1 MEYRK
6 DRPRVYSNDE
16 FHSIYLTKTKLL
28 EKKLFQFFHQLQ
40 DTANKLYS
48 YEEKAL
54 EYINQL
60 DNHLNQVRIC
70 QKVAIESLPASLDC
84 RVKARLLSKLYW
96 KITNF
101 ITNLRRIV
109 ECFKV
114 EAKKISTL
122 SFNCICAAKEVPPTF
137 IKLLASHSSLET
149 LHSANIK
156 TEALSS
162 LEPRNQYSVL
172 EPTNKRPSLI
182 NLLEFTS
189 KLQLMFSGYVS
200 QMENGLESIVPCPT
214 SNTSK
219 NHAKEIKRSS
229 ADNEENPS
237 SIEEIFPFPDDT
249 EINEDDIAHAIS
261 TFNKAK
267 EVSLHDIGTLS
278 NMILIQNLPNG
289 ELNGSNQC
297 ETEPGKKIQEAFTFS
312 PSHNIELQKI
322 LFESSFFLKSF
333 KSIKKSDKVEQR
345 LESSYSTANKSYLH
359 KGSDETNE
367 NLSCNISTNQ
377 ISSNKKTPSSKKK

>member
-1 MEYRK
+1 MEHQK
-6 DRPRVYSNDE
+6 DGPRMYSNDE
-16 FHSIYLTKTKLL
+16 LHSIYLTKTKLL

-40 DTANKLYS
+40 DTVNKLYS
-48 YEEKAL
+48 YEDKAL

-101 ITNLRRIV
+101 ITNLRSIV
-109 ECFKV
+109 ECFKID
-114 EAKKISTL
+114 AKKISTL

-137 IKLLASHSSLET
+137 IKLLASHSSQET
-149 LHSANIK
+149 LHSGNIE

-162 LEPRNQYSVL
+162 LEPRNQCSVL

-182 NLLEFTS
+182 KLLEFTS
-189 KLQLMFSGYVS
+189 KLQLMFSGYVI
-200 QMENGLESIVPCPT
+200 QMENGLESIVPLQT

-219 NHAKEIKRSS
+219 NLAKEIERSS
-229 ADNEENPS
+229 TVNEKNPS

-249 EINEDDIAHAIS
+249 EINEDDIDHAIS
-261 TFNKAK
+261 TTNKAK
-267 EVSLHDIGTLS
+267 EGPLHDIGTLS

-289 ELNGSNQC
+289 EPHGSNQC
-297 ETEPGKKIQEAFTFS
+297 ETDPGKKIQEAFTFS
-312 PSHNIELQKI
+312 PSHKIELQKI

-333 KSIKKSDKVEQR
+333 KSIKKSDKVEQQQD
-345 LESSYSTANKSYLH
+345 SSYSATNKSHLR
-359 KGSDETNE
+359 KRSDDSNQ
-367 NLSCNISTNQ
+367 NLNCNVSNQ
-377 ISSNKKTPSSKKK
+377 INSNKKTPSSKKK